1 MVWLRNGLMAVF
13 PQGQRP
19 QRKSN
24 AQATL
29 SKATYAPCVCTAPL
43 PPIPPAC
50 QPPAMEEL
58 RASAKVVGVLPYV
71 PCSGVRLGRCPQ
83 PKTPLPSR
91 DALFETSR
99 GCRPPEHPWVPRKNK
114 PQHPLLSGLNNRW
127 PLVSSFYQREGNK
140 NVRLLWAA
148 SLESSLSRQR
158 PRKN

>member
-1 MVWLRNGLMAVF
+1 MAQKWPHGSF
-13 PQGQRP
+13 SARP
-19 QRKSN
+19 E
-24 AQATL
+24 A
-29 SKATYAPCVCTAPL
+29 SKKVKCPGDPFKGHLCPLCVHCT
-43 PPIPPAC
+43 PPADT
-50 QPPAMEEL
+50 PRLP
-58 RASAKVVGVLPYV
+58 AKVVGDLPYV